1 MPSVTH
7 LDIAP
12 VMSLGLERRDEIAVT
27 ERGVAED
34 RRFFIVDDA
43 NRLIDQLLVADMVQV
58 RAWTDPDATVL
69 RLTFP
74 DGQVV
79 DGDVRRRA
87 PRSKASS
94 AACRRSVTNSTAPG
108 PKPCPRSWAD
118 PSG

>member
-1 MPSVTH
+1 MTH
-7 LDIAP
+7 LDISP

-27 ERGVAED
+27 ERGVVED

-43 NRLIDQLLVADMVQV
+43 GRLIDQLLVADMVQV
-58 RAWTDPDATVL
+58 SAWTDLDATVL

-79 DGDVRRRA
+79 EGEVGRG
-87 PRSKASS
+87 PVLMASS
-94 AACRRSVTNSTAPG
+94 AGRRPWGTKSRGRGRRHSR
-108 PKPCPRSWAD
+108 RSWAD